1 MVSFLFLGHQL
12 FIWHLYL
19 GFRLNVGFK
28 IKKKQQQL
36 IYVQGAIKKEKRAS
50 HEMNSF

>member
-19 GFRLNVGFK
+19 EFRLYVGFK
-28 IKKKQQQL
+28 IKKKKL
-36 IYVQGAIKKEKRAS
+36 IYAQGPIKKEKGV
-50 HEMNSF
+50 